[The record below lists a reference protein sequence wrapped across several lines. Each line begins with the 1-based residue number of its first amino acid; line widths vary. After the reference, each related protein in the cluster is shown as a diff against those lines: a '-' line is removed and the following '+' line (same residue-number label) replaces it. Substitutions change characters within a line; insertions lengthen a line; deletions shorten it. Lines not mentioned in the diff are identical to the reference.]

1 MNILGVVK
9 FNRAIAAFGSL
20 RGLARSGE
28 SFPKEALVI
37 TVHTPVVIPGPTSY
51 SSIERIRRLGDNW
64 VFTVTWRRLK
74 HLPLWWLVVR
84 FIYVKR
90 ES

>member
-9 FNRAIAAFGSL
+9 VNRIAVFPDSI
-20 RGLARSGE
+20 RKLAKRGE

-37 TVHTPVVIPGPTSY
+37 TVHTPVVVFGPTSY
-51 SSIERIRRLGDNW
+51 STAERIQKLFDNW
-64 VFTVTWRRLK
+64 VFTVSWRRLRY
-74 HLPLWWLVVR
+74 LPLWWLVLR

-90 ES
+90 D